1 MSPPVVKGISAS
13 GSDQDL
19 PPLSGRCDQRRDQ
32 TCAGEP
38 AFCVAL
44 MCTHARLSRL
54 CPPSRDSTY
63 RLVVPLSQHY
73 VAMNLCLRA
82 WCSSVQSESPL
93 PALSKGAGILQAT
106 PEGET

>member
-19 PPLSGRCDQRRDQ
+19 PPLSGRCDRRRDQ

-82 WCSSVQSESPL
+82 WAYGHAIL
-93 PALSKGAGILQAT
+93 PEEDGRLSQGD
-106 PEGET
+106 GEADSLP